1 MTRFGS
7 FELDAGRR
15 QLFSR
20 GVEIHLTPKAFDL
33 LTLLIDAA
41 PHVVPKAAL
50 HGRLWPN
57 GVVTDS
63 TLVGLVQ
70 EIRHALSD
78 RDRNAPLIRTAH
90 RVGYAFNALVE
101 RAPRR
106 SRISRWLVAGKRR
119 IALVEGENVIGRDP
133 DTNVC
138 LDDSTVSRRHARLV
152 VSDTSAVLE
161 DLDSKNG
168 TTIGGTRLT
177 AAVTLRNGDRFACG
191 DVFVTFRE
199 SSAGLPTST
208 QVSRIGHS
216 HSRS

>member
-41 PHVVPKAAL
+41 PHVVPKAEL

-70 EIRHALSD
+70 EIRRALSD

-90 RVGYAFNALVE
+90 RVGYAFNAPVE

-106 SRISRWLVAGKRR
+106 SRISRWLVAGNRR
-119 IALVEGENVIGRDP
+119 VALVEGENVIGRDSEA
-133 DTNVC
+133 NVS
-138 LDDSTVSRRHARLV
+138 LDHTTVSRRHASVV
-152 VSDTSAVLE
+152 VSDTRAVLE

-168 TTIGGTRLT
+168 TTIGGARLT
-177 AAVTLRNGDRFACG
+177 AAVTLQNGDRFACG
-191 DVFVTFRE
+191 DVLITYRE
-199 SSAGLPTST
+199 SSMGLPTAT
-208 QVSRIGHS
+208 QVSRMGEA
-216 HSRS
+216 HSRH